1 LADIVLVRTANS
13 IIYDPRV
20 KKIVGSL
27 SKRYSISVLG
37 WNRDSVSE
45 QTIKNYAVKL
55 ELFKLKTS
63 IWKPSSVRI
72 FARLIFFA
80 PPFWAWVLIR
90 LLVIRP
96 KVVHA
101 CDLDSVLPCYIY
113 KLLLRKKLVFDVFD
127 RYAITFIPKKFRML
141 YRIINFTEEFFSK
154 HSDVLIV
161 ANGENVLRSF
171 QKKPSHC
178 EILLNYPDDN
188 IIGGPQGL
196 KKNDFFTIA
205 FTGHIRRNR
214 GLEKLTHVIRD
225 LKDIRLLITGRIE
238 DELLFNEIQN
248 IQNVKYLGLVDDSAL
263 LEIEASS
270 NMIVAFYDPVFFSN
284 NMPLPNKIFEAM
296 MCSTPVVTNVAHEIV
311 NETNC
316 GLVVEYDNVKQIKE
330 TIISLRDNP
339 QLCRRLGD
347 NGRKAFLEKYNWSK
361 MEQKLYK
368 VYERLLSNDSK
379 QNNFKF
385 RVYKLL

>member
-1 LADIVLVRTANS
+1 MADIVIVRTANS

-37 WNRDSVSE
+37 WNRDALSE

-63 IWKPSSVRI
+63 IWKPSMMRI

-80 PPFWAWVLIR
+80 PPFWAWVLFR

-101 CDLDSVLPCYIY
+101 CDLDSVPPCYIY

-127 RYAITFIPKKFRML
+127 RYATTFIPKKFKIL
-141 YRIINFTEEFFSK
+141 YGIINSIEEFFSM

-161 ANGENVLRSF
+161 ANGENVLKSF

-178 EILLNYPDDN
+178 EIILNYPDDA
-188 IIGGPQGL
+188 IIDGTQRL
-196 KKNDFFTIA
+196 RKNDFFTIA
-205 FTGHIRRNR
+205 FTGHIRRRR
-214 GLEKLTHVIRD
+214 GLETLIHVIRD
-225 LKDIRLLITGRIE
+225 LKDIQVLITGRIE
-238 DELLFNEIQN
+238 DEILFNEIQN
-248 IQNVKYLGLVDDSAL
+248 MQNVKYLGLVDDSAL
-263 LEIEASS
+263 LEIESSS
-270 NMIVAFYDPVFFSN
+270 NVIVAFYDPVFFSD

-296 MCSTPVVTNVAHEIV
+296 MCSTPVVTNVAHEII

-316 GLVVEYDNVKQIKE
+316 GLVVEYDNEKQIKE
-330 TIISLRDNP
+330 AIITLSDNP
-339 QLCRRLGD
+339 QLCKKLGD
-347 NGRKAFLEKYNWSK
+347 NGRKAFLEKYNWSE
-361 MEQKLYK
+361 MEQKLYR
-368 VYERLLSNDSK
+368 VYETLLPKN
-379 QNNFKF
+379 
-385 RVYKLL
+385 